1 MKTAYLV
8 PVETFCTYHDIEIDF
23 IHALQENGL
32 IEVTEVEDEGFLS
45 GEQIPQLEK
54 FIRFHYELDIN
65 VEGIDT
71 VAYLLGRI
79 EDPASK
85 PTCR

>member
-1 MKTAYLV
+1 M
-8 PVETFCTYHDIEIDF
+8 
-23 IHALQENGL
+23 
-32 IEVTEVEDEGFLS
+32 
-45 GEQIPQLEK
+45 PQLEK

-79 EDPASK
+79 EAPA
-85 PTCR
+85 